1 MQGNI
6 MEKGK
11 NETYKSNKIFLRVI
25 ADMSPNRLVFPQK
38 IIWEDGREFIIQKV
52 TDVRRQFVAEI
63 GEHCTKYYCVIDG
76 RFKVL
81 CLNDD
86 MRWFVLTAK

>member
-1 MQGNI
+1 MANKLPFFCANLFLTNIEQMFYNMFMQGNI

-63 GEHCTKYYCVIDG
+63 GEHCTKY
-76 RFKVL
+76 
-81 CLNDD
+81 
-86 MRWFVLTAK
+86 